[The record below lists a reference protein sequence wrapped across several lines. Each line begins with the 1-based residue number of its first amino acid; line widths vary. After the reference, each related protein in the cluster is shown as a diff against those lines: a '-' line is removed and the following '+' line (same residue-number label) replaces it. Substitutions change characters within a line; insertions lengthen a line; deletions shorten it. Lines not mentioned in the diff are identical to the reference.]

1 MKGNIAIL
9 MALAGAGLMAP
20 SPGEAAAQKWY
31 LMARHGECSEF
42 DTLKKKIVGLGD
54 IHDPQAFATFMRN
67 KGYQVTHTD
76 FPVPKGKAEE
86 VKVPEQSLYL
96 VFVTPE
102 ACTAYSKR

>member
-1 MKGNIAIL
+1 MTRVTAMPL
-9 MALAGAGLMAP
+9 LLAGLCAMVPAHAR
-20 SPGEAAAQKWY
+20 AADKWF

-42 DTLKKKIVGLGD
+42 DTLRKKVIGLGD
-54 IHDPQAFATFMRN
+54 VHDPQGFATFMRN

-102 ACTAYSKR
+102 ACAAYSKR